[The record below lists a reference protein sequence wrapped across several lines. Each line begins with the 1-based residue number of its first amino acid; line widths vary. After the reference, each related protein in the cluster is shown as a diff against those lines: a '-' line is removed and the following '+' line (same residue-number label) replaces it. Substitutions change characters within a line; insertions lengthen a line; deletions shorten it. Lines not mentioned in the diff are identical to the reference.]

1 MTVPSH
7 HPTAI
12 PFVPVVEVGTL
23 AGSTALIL
31 VSHNPR
37 MARQIQGTD
46 VASWLEAFQEDGRG
60 GWA

>member
-12 PFVPVVEVGTL
+12 PFVPVVEVSTL
-23 AGSTALIL
+23 EGSPALIL

-46 VASWLEAFQEDGRG
+46 MASWLEALQEVGRG